1 MKRWAAAAIVLAAT
15 SLAACAP
22 PRPLTFEEEAA
33 RQPIPET
40 VRGFVALCRP
50 LTLDDAQLTRQQRID
65 RYNCSEVMRGAAAAQ
80 AEWLKDN
87 RPTPDDFC
95 IPPHVTASERARA
108 FLDWAAR
115 NPGKLDSR
123 DGPFTDAWRDAYPCS
138 S

>member
-1 MKRWAAAAIVLAAT
+1 MTRWAWAAAISLVAAGVI
-15 SLAACAP
+15 ACAP
-22 PRPLTFEEEAA
+22 RPATFEEEAA

-50 LTLDDAQLTRQQRID
+50 LVMDPNHLTRQQRID

-87 RPTPDDFC
+87 KPTAADYC
-95 IPPHVTASERARA
+95 IPPNLSPSDGAQA

-115 NPGKLDSR
+115 NPDKLDSR
-123 DGPFTDAWRDAYPCS
+123 EGPFTDAWRDAYPCVK
-138 S
+138 

>member
-1 MKRWAAAAIVLAAT
+1 MRRWAWVAIAVAAG
-15 SLAACAP
+15 LAACA

-33 RQPIPET
+33 RQPIPDT

-50 LTLDDAQLTRQQRID
+50 LLAEPTQLTRQQRID

-80 AEWLKDN
+80 SEWLKDN
-87 RPTPDDFC
+87 KPTTEDYC
-95 IPPHVTASERARA
+95 IPPGIPAQERARA

-115 NPGKLDSR
+115 NPDKLDSR
-123 DGPFTDAWRDAYPCS
+123 DGPFTEAWRGAYPCS